1 MKIAWFKKVITP
13 ELGTLIAGYTAG
25 DVSVAKLD
33 DLMATGLCLDDGRSR
48 SLLVSL
54 DLLAL
59 DGWYIRSLREKCAA
73 LLNTRPEQI
82 LFSCTHNHSGPEA
95 ATPLAPN
102 SDKLNRPFIER
113 LEKIILQSVQKLSGF
128 RECAA
133 GFYSC
138 RCDENRNRRYVSADN
153 RASFTPHRR
162 EVVPLALEYA
172 DRELGELCFF
182 DPATGDPL
190 YLVGNYA
197 AHPLAGHSPGLGGM
211 RFSADYPGYFRNYVT
226 AQTGA
231 ECMFISGA
239 AGDMVPREDELGIDA
254 ASGMGIRLAKAA
266 IGGMIDCQ
274 RNWKRFQIAE
284 PVLGGKIRS
293 FTVPIRRKFQKR
305 VPPEYQGKTEV
316 TLEIQCFSIGDICLV
331 GMPGEV
337 CAELGQEIKWH
348 SPFRK
353 AFIAYYATSDFSY
366 MCPANFLVSGGYEGN
381 TQQFGSL
388 GGLTLVNTAVAAMF
402 ELRRELFPDAPDDEP
417 YPDRLD
423 RPLVDLPP
431 NN

>member
-1 MKIAWFKKVITP
+1 MKIAWFKRVITP
-13 ELGTLIAGYTAG
+13 ELGTLITGYTAG
-25 DVSVAKLD
+25 DVSVAKHD
-33 DLMATGLCLDDGRSR
+33 DLMVTGLCLDDGRSR

-59 DGWYIRSLREKCAA
+59 DGWYIRSLRGKCAR

-95 ATPLAPN
+95 ATPLATN

-113 LEKIILQSVQKLSGF
+113 LEKIILQSVQELSDF

-138 RCDENRNRRYVSADN
+138 RCDGNRNRRYVAPDN
-153 RASFTPHRR
+153 RTSFTPHRR

-182 DPATGDPL
+182 DPATGAPL

-197 AHPLAGHSPGLGGM
+197 AHPLAGHSPGL
-211 RFSADYPGYFRNYVT
+211 S
-226 AQTGA
+226 
-231 ECMFISGA
+231 
-239 AGDMVPREDELGIDA
+239 
-254 ASGMGIRLAKAA
+254 
-266 IGGMIDCQ
+266 GMIDCQ
-274 RNWKRFQIAE
+274 RNWKRFHIAD
-284 PVLGGKIRS
+284 PVLGGKIKS

-331 GMPGEV
+331 SMPGEV

-353 AFIAYYATSDFSY
+353 AFIAYYATSDFSC
-366 MCPANFLVSGGYEGN
+366 MCLANFLISGGDEGN
-381 TQQFGSL
+381 TRQFGSL
-388 GGLTLVNTAVAAMF
+388 GGLTLVPRSKRCSNSAASCSRMRRTRKGTASRPSGPSAGGLAARQLITGWENRF
-402 ELRRELFPDAPDDEP
+402 KEP
-417 YPDRLD
+417 KKNIWGKTCLI
-423 RPLVDLPP
+423 
-431 NN
+431 